1 MFFFEKALNLMHISG
16 MQWKYQKKSFAF
28 EIKRLKLLREIPHI
42 AAGILVIG
50 SQCVNKQT

>member
-28 EIKRLKLLREIPHI
+28 QIKRLKFLREILHI

-50 SQCVNKQT
+50 S